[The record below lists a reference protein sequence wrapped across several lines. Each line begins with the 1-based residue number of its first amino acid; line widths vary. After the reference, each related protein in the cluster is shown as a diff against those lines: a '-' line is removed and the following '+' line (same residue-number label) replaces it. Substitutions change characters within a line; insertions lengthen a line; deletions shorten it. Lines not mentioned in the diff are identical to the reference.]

1 MTETHGNPL
10 PLFGSI
16 RNTETHCLYL
26 VVYGYRYRDKLDNG
40 WLTGARGHRY
50 TERPTKLGIH
60 RRTERRFFQLGGCS
74 DIEQK
79 DTALAY
85 CKSWGGM
92 SVGNHV
98 TVLQLVRGPTSARL
112 RSALG
117 RWNPVEQTG
126 LCIYSCFRTYRLELF
141 NRVLPN
147 QPTLYLTQ
155 KCLVIES

>member
-1 MTETHGNPL
+1 MQGL
-10 PLFGSI
+10 L
-16 RNTETHCLYL
+16 L
-26 VVYGYRYRDKLDNG
+26 
-40 WLTGARGHRY
+40 
-50 TERPTKLGIH
+50 
-60 RRTERRFFQLGGCS
+60 
-74 DIEQK
+74 
-79 DTALAY
+79 
-85 CKSWGGM
+85 

-147 QPTLYLTQ
+147 QQTTPDKEPSMNAVKLAIRPIVELSD
-155 KCLVIES
+155 INMSIF

>member
-1 MTETHGNPL
+1 MYHWY
-10 PLFGSI
+10 
-16 RNTETHCLYL
+16 RVADVCYVYL
-26 VVYGYRYRDKLDNG
+26 ADVPATLSAI
-40 WLTGARGHRY
+40 L
-50 TERPTKLGIH
+50 
-60 RRTERRFFQLGGCS
+60 
-74 DIEQK
+74 
-79 DTALAY
+79 
-85 CKSWGGM
+85 

-147 QPTLYLTQ
+147 QPTY
-155 KCLVIES
+155 SGSR